1 MDNSKYNLLSP
12 EEKFVI
18 ETKGTEPPFSGK
30 YDDFYETGTYL
41 CRRCDAELFSST
53 DKFNAHCGWPA
64 FDNDIPGAVTKV
76 PDPDGQ
82 RTEIICSKC
91 QGHLGHV
98 FDGEHFTESNT
109 RHCVNSLSIKFVRSD

>member
-1 MDNSKYNLLSP
+1 MDNPKYNMLSA

-18 ETKGTEPPFSGK
+18 ETKGTEPPFSGR
-30 YDDFYETGTYL
+30 YDNFYETGTYL

-64 FDNDIPGAVTKV
+64 FDKEISGAVTKV

-82 RTEIICSKC
+82 RTEIICHKC

-98 FDGEHFTESNT
+98 FNGEHFTETNT